1 MRRISSA
8 LHSAARFTSG
18 ACSGRALML
27 GMARY
32 AFNSSTYRSRFVLMK
47 SITLVMSAHEVLRV
61 LRVLRVLKVLVL
73 KVLKVLRVLKVRG
86 AESATFSGHS
96 FARTHFA
103 LQIRLEAIG
112 TISATGR
119 VCRSPTPS

>member
-1 MRRISSA
+1 MRRISSP

-61 LRVLRVLKVLVL
+61 LRVLKVL
-73 KVLKVLRVLKVRG
+73 VLKVLRVLKVRG

>member
-8 LHSAARFTSG
+8 LHSAAHFTSG

-73 KVLKVLRVLKVRG
+73 KVLRVLKVRG
-86 AESATFSGHS
+86 AESPTFSGNS
-96 FARTHFA
+96 FSRTHFTR
-103 LQIRLEAIG
+103 QIRREAMAQIP
-112 TISATGR
+112 A
-119 VCRSPTPS
+119 